1 VKKVALGFHALV
13 LSLAFAPPAI
23 ASSITGDIAIG
34 GVNTYTLTDVDF
46 HNHMGFVFMADGNL
60 AVLNTFPLV
69 MMSDITFATAAG
81 ELLFDWNHG
90 GTEITLTIL
99 NLIVDKNNS
108 KFLNT
113 HGTATVTETGF
124 DPTRF
129 DISLTSTRGGLT
141 DYALTVS
148 PIPEPG
154 SLLLVGSGL
163 VGFAGLLFRRL
174 KKPAQHC

>member
-1 VKKVALGFHALV
+1 V
-13 LSLAFAPPAI
+13 LSLAFAPSAI
-23 ASSITGDIAIG
+23 ASPITGDLAIG
-34 GVNTYTLTDVDF
+34 GTNSYSLTGVDF
-46 HNHMGFVFMADGNL
+46 HNHLGFVFAADGDL
-60 AVLNTFPLV
+60 AVMNSSPLV
-69 MMSDITFATAAG
+69 MMSNITFANAAG

-99 NLIVDKNNS
+99 NLIVDQNGPT
-108 KFLNT
+108 FLNT
-113 HGTATVTETGF
+113 HGTATLTETGF
-124 DPTRF
+124 DPTHF
-129 DISLTSTRGGLT
+129 DITLTSTRLGLT

-148 PIPEPG
+148 AVPEPG